1 MGVFL
6 LLYLELL
13 VIWGYGCFDWQSA
26 IWELDERENAISE
39 NLGVER
45 WFSFSEDFVVGIGAV
60 LSGCSRFWGNFY
72 SMIYLWDEGST
83 TWSGITLKF
92 ASRNIAFNGIV
103 G

>member
-45 WFSFSEDFVVGIGAV
+45 
-60 LSGCSRFWGNFY
+60 
-72 SMIYLWDEGST
+72 
-83 TWSGITLKF
+83 
-92 ASRNIAFNGIV
+92 
-103 G
+103 